1 MTSSTRSSWTTSS
14 RYYNKYSDEEREF
27 VDENTDT
34 AINAIDNLQI
44 DNLKRVD
51 ECITSLGNLILEGYS
66 IKESKE
72 LICKKMN
79 IDEITLKRFMEIYI
93 EEHKIINFDMSLLE
107 IGDESED
114 KKYQKVRVR

>member
-1 MTSSTRSSWTTSS
+1 
-14 RYYNKYSDEEREF
+14 
-27 VDENTDT
+27 
-34 AINAIDNLQI
+34 
-44 DNLKRVD
+44 
-51 ECITSLGNLILEGYS
+51 
-66 IKESKE
+66 
-72 LICKKMN
+72 MN